1 MLAILII
8 NHGTATATGNCLTG
22 LMPELPGDAMAM
34 LLDNGSDHTDSES
47 LKHAVAKF
55 AGRIQLECSDRNL
68 GFAAGMNH
76 LLRNALAKSD
86 VDQVLLLNSDTQ
98 ATPGFIRKMQAALE
112 PISCTDMVAAT
123 MLDANDGQP
132 DSLGITLYRSTLAS
146 NRKREQDILL
156 GPSGGCALF
165 TRRLLE
171 DLRSTHGEWFDETFF
186 CYAEDTDLV
195 LRARWLG
202 YLPAYA
208 EDAIVYHERSL
219 SSGGPEND
227 FVLYH
232 GIRNSL
238 WWLVK
243 CAPAGWFLR
252 SLPWFVALHA
262 GICLR
267 HLRRG
272 KARILWRLYRDAWR
286 GLPEMRKK
294 RAIIKRT
301 RRVQVNEFRHWVQPQ
316 FYEPGYVRRAW
327 RELWSPRRRSPPPSA

>member
-8 NHGTATATGNCLTG
+8 NHRTAAATQACLEA
-22 LMPELPGDAMAM
+22 LLPQTPSDARIF
-34 LLDNGSDHTDSES
+34 LLDNGSGTTDATALAAYARGHPEQVYFE
-47 LKHAVAKF
+47 AN
-55 AGRIQLECSDRNL
+55 QENL
-68 GFAAGMNH
+68 GFAAGMNR
-76 LLRNALAKSD
+76 LLGLALAQRATT
-86 VDQVLLLNSDTQ
+86 QVLLLNSDTRPM
-98 ATPGFIRKMQAALE
+98 PGFIAAMQARLDADAH
-112 PISCTDMVAAT
+112 IDMVAAR
-123 MLDANDGQP
+123 MLKPQEDAV

-146 NRKREQDILL
+146 NRKREGEILL

-171 DLRSTHGEWFDETFF
+171 DLQASHGEWFDASFF

-202 YLPAYA
+202 YRPAYA
-208 EDAIVYHERSL
+208 PDALVYHTGSL
-219 SSGGPEND
+219 SSGGPDND

-243 CAPAGWFLR
+243 DAPGGWLLR
-252 SLPWFVALHA
+252 SLPRFILLHC

-272 KARILWRLYRDAWR
+272 RMRVLWRLYRDAIR
-286 GLPEMRKK
+286 GLPAMRKK
-294 RAIIKRT
+294 RVLVRAT
-301 RRVQVNEFRHWVQPQ
+301 RRVPAGDFSRWVEPH
-316 FYEPGYVRRAW
+316 FYERDYVRRAW
-327 RELWSPRRRSPPPSA
+327 RELWRPVKSTR

>member
-8 NHGTATATGNCLTG
+8 NYRTADATRRCIERLV
-22 LMPELPGDAMAM
+22 PELDAGCVVH
-34 LLDNGSDHTDSES
+34 LLDNASGAAEVAVLKEIIGTRAQYSLTTSE
-47 LKHAVAKF
+47 
-55 AGRIQLECSDRNL
+55 QNL
-68 GFAAGMNH
+68 GFAGGMNR
-76 LLRNALAKSD
+76 LIALALED
-86 VDQVLLLNSDTQ
+86 ARVDEILLLNSDTLP
-98 ATPGFIRKMQAALE
+98 APGFIAAMRRRIDRTAQTE
-112 PISCTDMVAAT
+112 MVAAR
-123 MLDANDGQP
+123 LLRENGDV

-146 NRKREQDILL
+146 NRMREEEILL
-156 GPSGGCALF
+156 GPTGGCALL

-171 DLRSTHGEWFDETFF
+171 DLRASHGEWFDESFF

-202 YLPAYA
+202 YRTAYA
-208 EDAIVYHERSL
+208 ADAVVQHAGSL

-243 CAPAGWFLR
+243 DAPTRWIVR
-252 SLPWFVALHA
+252 SLPWFILLHC

-272 KARILWRLYRDAWR
+272 RVRVLWRLYRDALR
-286 GLPEMRKK
+286 GWPAMLRK
-294 RAIIKRT
+294 RRTIKST
-301 RRVQVNEFRHWVQPQ
+301 RRVPAAEFRTWVEPH
-316 FYEPGYVRRAW
+316 FYERDYLRRAW
-327 RELWSPRRRSPPPSA
+327 RQLWRGS